1 MSRRSSRRAAAKP
14 KASSIPPGV
23 KLGFAS
29 LVEGNE
35 ELVSSM
41 LSRKPRSDESEDDR
55 DSDSDSNNN
64 ALALAVALTEC
75 MSTNQLSA
83 EAFLARFFTSSVLG
97 TYCTN
102 VLGVSGK
109 GNEATLAARIARQWT
124 KPGFFDPRSKKACET
139 NAAATAATAAATTR
153 SARES
158 SSSPS
163 SSPKKD
169 TIAKHNKQAV
179 EQLDGKV
186 ESKAKA
192 RAKLKPKPKGS
203 KPKKRAGSSG
213 ERVEEPTRD
222 GKPSDDSNK
231 KSRTMGGSDK
241 GD

>member
-1 MSRRSSRRAAAKP
+1 MSRRSSRRATAKP

-41 LSRKPRSDESEDDR
+41 LSRKPRFDESEDDR
-55 DSDSDSNNN
+55 DSNSNSNSNNN

-124 KPGFFDPRSKKACET
+124 KPGFFDPRSKKARET
-139 NAAATAATAAATTR
+139 NVAATAAAAATTTR

-158 SSSPS
+158 SS
-163 SSPKKD
+163 PKKD
-169 TIAKHNKQAV
+169 TIAEHNKQAV

-186 ESKAKA
+186 EGKAKA
-192 RAKLKPKPKGS
+192 RAKLKPKPKES

-222 GKPSDDSNK
+222 GKPIDDSNK

-241 GD
+241 GN